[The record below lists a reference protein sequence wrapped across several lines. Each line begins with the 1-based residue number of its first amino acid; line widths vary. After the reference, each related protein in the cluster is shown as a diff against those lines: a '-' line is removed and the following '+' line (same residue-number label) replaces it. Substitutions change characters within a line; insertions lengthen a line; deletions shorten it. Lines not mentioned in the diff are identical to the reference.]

1 MNFNEF
7 LAHAKKVNGMPLD
20 TLAKEVG
27 AHMVLYPETCMKVI
41 EKALKPFESPE
52 DIRWDFLS
60 ACLNE
65 NEGFALDI
73 AVVVATSPWCLKL
86 LGNLDE
92 VKDDADKGFC
102 LAVLNGLDIDDKFRE
117 YFDFEGYWHKNGCD
131 TITTSYGVYM
141 VDTRAITHWIKELAA
156 Y

>member
-7 LAHAKKVNGMPLD
+7 LVAAKKRNGVPLD

-27 AHMVLYPETCMKVI
+27 AHMVLYPESGMKAI
-41 EKALKPFESPE
+41 AKSLAPIESPD

-60 ACLNE
+60 ASL
-65 NEGFALDI
+65 NEGFALDMAI
-73 AVVVATSPWCLKL
+73 VIATSPWCIKL
-86 LGNLDE
+86 LGHHGE
-92 VKDDADKGFC
+92 AKDDADKGFC

-117 YFDFEGYWHKNGCD
+117 YFDFEEYWNDNVCD
-131 TITTSYGVYM
+131 TLTTPYGVYM
-141 VDTRAITHWIKELAA
+141 VDTRAIAHRIEGLAA

>member
-7 LAHAKKVNGMPLD
+7 LSNAKKINGMPLD

-41 EKALKPFESPE
+41 EKALAPIESPE
-52 DIRWDFLS
+52 VIRWDFLS
-60 ACLNE
+60 ASLNE
-65 NEGFALDI
+65 GMALDM

-86 LGNLDE
+86 LGDLSQ

-102 LAVLNGLDIDDKFRE
+102 LAVLNGLDADEEFYK
-117 YFDFEGYWHKNGCD
+117 YFDFEEYWNNNGGD

-141 VDTRAITHWIKELAA
+141 LNMKEITLRIKELAS